1 MAYMKDKGHLYS
13 LVQEPPKPDDKIKFE
28 EKIKELE

>member
-28 EKIKELE
+28 ERIKELE

>member
-13 LVQEPPKPDDKIKFE
+13 LVQEAPKLDDKIKFE
-28 EKIKELE
+28 ERIKELE